1 MLLMPACPQAMG
13 WALLFVASAG
23 TGAAGLLLCV
33 VMGVMYTLG
42 FILAS
47 AGKLNSPSSKLSE
60 SNCVGLTGFV
70 DLLSWENADSKNNL
84 RDRLPGALSRSRDNA
99 QSTLVQCQ
107 HTDHCNNDRI

>member
-1 MLLMPACPQAMG
+1 MKFGSAVGASDSIRTFICLQAMG

-47 AGKLNSPSSKLSE
+47 AGELGIPCLKVAYLIL
-60 SNCVGLTGFV
+60 
-70 DLLSWENADSKNNL
+70 
-84 RDRLPGALSRSRDNA
+84 
-99 QSTLVQCQ
+99 
-107 HTDHCNNDRI
+107 